1 MVDRHDPLRSQFW
14 KTTNLCQGV
23 VGDKDCSPL
32 KAISLK
38 SARCAVTLEQIDALV
53 ETEIATTML
62 AMMWPSFVSK
72 LRCTGRG
79 RLRRKSVHCQ
89 SSVAYVT
96 LAVQR
101 LLFLYFGLARR
112 RSADGSASYS
122 NHNPKGCLLMLTAVA
137 CFSKSHIG

>member
-14 KTTNLCQGV
+14 KTTNLSQRV
-23 VGDKDCSPL
+23 VGVKDSSPL

-38 SARCAVTLEQIDALV
+38 SARCAVTLEKIDALV
-53 ETEIATTML
+53 ETEIATTMV
-62 AMMWPSFVSK
+62 AMMWPSFASK

-89 SSVAYVT
+89 SFVAYVT
-96 LAVQR
+96 PAVQM
-101 LLFLYFGLARR
+101 LFLYFGWARR
-112 RSADGSASYS
+112 RSADGSGSYS
-122 NHNPKGCLLMLTAVA
+122 NHNPKSYWLMLTAVA